1 MFFGN
6 FIHIMKK
13 TLAFFF
19 LLLFTNCS
27 GDPKT
32 PSELIKKAYSEVCSK
47 KDFAVLA
54 NYMLPSNAQ
63 AYKAGT
69 LLSKTMSNALGVN
82 LNSQII
88 SMCKE
93 PIKIIS
99 EQLTSYKTSDFLIK
113 VDNKWYITLR

>member
-1 MFFGN
+1 
-6 FIHIMKK
+6 MKK

-19 LLLFTNCS
+19 LFLFTNCS

-99 EQLTSYKTSDFLIK
+99 EQLNGDRALVTTSYKTSDFLIK